1 MKIKH
6 ISFFL
11 PLLILGCDAPSRDL
25 ENKQTHSLGSSSV
38 ENTPVDA
45 NKSIFPLARYSQD
58 VDKWIPPS
66 STVSQ
71 NPLLDESAQQR
82 HFQQLKS
89 HYFGTGENDSSPW
102 NQARID
108 KFLSSHEAANI
119 INEEVK
125 TYLSDKANYYGIN
138 FRLLSPAWK
147 NQVKVN
153 AAVTLPDASAGRA
166 ITVRET
172 LARALP
178 AIDPVFNDP
187 RLAGEGY
194 PFDNIQVS
202 AIRAGT
208 PVYVLTTSH
217 DKAWKFI
224 VTPTVTAWVK
234 SDDVASVSNAFVADW
249 RALADRQLGAYIKEP
264 VSVHDGNAF
273 HFIARPGTILPIRQ
287 EPTGLSVA
295 VPVKQPDGSAQIKWL
310 SAQKD
315 ALAPMPL
322 KMTPANLA
330 ALMKSMQ
337 GKQYG
342 WGDFNFYNDCSQEL
356 RSLLMPFGIF
366 LPRNSAAEA
375 ASGRVKDLS
384 SLSPADR
391 LDYLV
396 KNGRPFTTLIHISGH
411 IMLYIGNTE
420 LDGKT
425 VPMTYQN
432 LWGLHTRS
440 HEGRSIIGGAVFFPL
455 LLSYPEDQDLLSLA
469 AKPLFALSFIE

>member
-1 MKIKH
+1 MKIKYT
-6 ISFFL
+6 IFIF
-11 PLLILGCDAPSRDL
+11 PLLIAGCDASSRNV
-25 ENKQTHSLGSSSV
+25 ENKQKCSLVSSV
-38 ENTPVDA
+38 VESTPVDA
-45 NKSIFPLARYSQD
+45 KKSIFPLTRYSQEI
-58 VDKWIPPS
+58 DKWIPPS
-66 STVSQ
+66 SVVSQ
-71 NPLLDESAQQR
+71 NHLLDESAQQR

-89 HYFGTGENDSSPW
+89 HYFGTGKNDGSPW

-108 KFLSSHEAANI
+108 KIISSHEATDI
-119 INEEVK
+119 INDEIK
-125 TYLSDKANYYGIN
+125 NYLSDKANYYGIN

-147 NQVKVN
+147 NQVKAN
-153 AAVTLPDASAGRA
+153 ATVTLPDASAGRA

-178 AIDPVFNDP
+178 AIDPVFSDP
-187 RLAGEGY
+187 LVAGEGY

-208 PVYVLTTSH
+208 PVYILSTSR

-224 VTPTVTAWVK
+224 VTPTVVAWVK
-234 SDDVASVSNAFVADW
+234 SDDVADVSDAFVADW
-249 RALADRQLGAYIKEP
+249 RTLADRQLGAYIKEP
-264 VSVHDGNAF
+264 VSIHDGDTF
-273 HFIARPGTILPIRQ
+273 HFIARPGTILPVRQ
-287 EPTGLSVA
+287 GPTGLSVA
-295 VPVKQPDGSAQIKWL
+295 VPVKQPDGSAQVKWL

-315 ALAPMPL
+315 TLAPMPL

-330 ALMKSMQ
+330 VLMKSMQ

-375 ASGRVKDLS
+375 ASGRVKNLS
-384 SLSPADR
+384 ALSPADR
-391 LDYLV
+391 LAYLV
-396 KNGRPFTTLIHISGH
+396 KNGRPFTTLIHIDGH

-432 LWGLHTRS
+432 IWGLHTRS

-455 LLSYPEDQDLLSLA
+455 LLSYPEDRDLLSLA